1 VKSFFTPASQ
11 KEKNEK
17 LSWTV
22 VDDTLLVAVYTPS
35 SAADDSPAPT
45 NPKVLKKIAAFDFVS
60 EDSGTDSGCLTEHRT
75 PR

>member
-22 VDDTLLVAVYTPS
+22 VDETLLVAVYTPS
-35 SAADDSPAPT
+35 SSADAPLAPEDPT
-45 NPKVLKKIAAFDFVS
+45 ALKKIAAFDFVS
-60 EDSGTDSGCLTEHRT
+60 EPSGPIADA
-75 PR
+75 